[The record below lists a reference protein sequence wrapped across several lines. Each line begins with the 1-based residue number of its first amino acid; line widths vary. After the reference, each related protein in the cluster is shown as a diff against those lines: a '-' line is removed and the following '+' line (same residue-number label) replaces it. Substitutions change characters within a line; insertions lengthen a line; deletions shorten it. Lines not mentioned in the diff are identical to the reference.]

1 MTKEKE
7 SPIKEVDERKQLT
20 ILISC
25 LSSILTRA
33 LLLLQLQAVIALK
46 IDQQQSYLSHLQNQA
61 ILSRNN
67 ALARYCSA

>member
-7 SPIKEVDERKQLT
+7 SLFKKVDERKQLT

-25 LSSILTRA
+25 LSSILTSA
-33 LLLLQLQAVIALK
+33 LLLLQLQGIIALK
-46 IDQQQSYLSHLQNQA
+46 IDQQQSHLSQFQNEA

-67 ALARYCSA
+67 ALTRYQG

>member
-7 SPIKEVDERKQLT
+7 SPFKKVDERKQLT

-25 LSSILTRA
+25 LSSILTSA
-33 LLLLQLQAVIALK
+33 LLLLQLQGIIALK
-46 IDQQQSYLSHLQNQA
+46 IDQQQSHLSQFQNEA

-67 ALARYCSA
+67 ALTRYQG